1 MAVHRHVKHQSMR
14 LVVAQ
19 LEQQQL
25 VTREPD
31 PDDARKQL
39 VSLTRE
45 GREALEQGRYK
56 RSDWLAHQIKKKV
69 TSAQLDTLEAAAK
82 ILEQLLATEQV
93 T

>member
-1 MAVHRHVKHQSMR
+1 M
-14 LVVAQ
+14 
-19 LEQQQL
+19 
-25 VTREPD
+25 
-31 PDDARKQL
+31 
-39 VSLTRE
+39 TRE